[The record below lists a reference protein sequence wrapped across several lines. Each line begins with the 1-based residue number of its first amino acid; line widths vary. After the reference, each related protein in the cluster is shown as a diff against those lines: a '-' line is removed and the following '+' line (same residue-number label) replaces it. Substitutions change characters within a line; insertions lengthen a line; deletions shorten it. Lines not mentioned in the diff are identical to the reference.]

1 MGILLLSIEIGDI
14 NDNFFIFE
22 KIMYNIFIVEDVV
35 FLMRVLIFSVMDEDL
50 GENGWVIYRLSD
62 YQVDSIYRIFKVE
75 VIMGEL
81 KVIKSLIEE

>member
-22 KIMYNIFIVEDVV
+22 KIMYNIFIVEDGV

-75 VIMGEL
+75 VIIGEL

>member
-50 GENGWVIYRLSD
+50 GEYGWVIYRLSD

-75 VIMGEL
+75 VIIGEL

>member
-75 VIMGEL
+75 VIIGEF

>member
-62 YQVDSIYRIFKVE
+62 Y
-75 VIMGEL
+75 
-81 KVIKSLIEE
+81 

>member
-14 NDNFFIFE
+14 NDNVFIFE

-62 YQVDSIYRIFKVE
+62 Y
-75 VIMGEL
+75 
-81 KVIKSLIEE
+81 

>member
-75 VIMGEL
+75 VIIGEL

>member
-22 KIMYNIFIVEDVV
+22 KVMYNIFIVEDVV

-75 VIMGEL
+75 VIIGEL